1 MGIVVDISLLSK
13 MADLDDF
20 FAKKDKKKKG
30 TKKFS
35 KANTDVI
42 AKNLE
47 ETAIKEQKQQDK
59 EMTNMGEDKNPEK
72 VNQQDDDEWDDY
84 RENKKDYTGLK
95 IENLVIEEPVKVEE
109 EETEINEDGEIVKV
123 KKDESGPWNKKDD
136 GKGSVDQQDPPE
148 PEVKQNNHIMIE
160 QPNVVGGSYVPPH
173 MRGAGGNTSER
184 NPEPRRTAPRRMKA
198 APDINSEVYFP
209 SLSSAAE
216 DSAPKGAWGKKL
228 VKDEGAFEEVKGEG
242 KSQQSQH
249 RGNDGPKLTLGN
261 KFDALRD
268 E

>member
-1 MGIVVDISLLSK
+1 

-47 ETAIKEQKQQDK
+47 ESAIKEQKQQDK

-72 VNQQDDDEWDDY
+72 INQQDDDEWDDY

-109 EETEINEDGEIVKV
+109 EETEINEDGEVVKV
-123 KKDESGPWNKKDD
+123 KKDE
-136 GKGSVDQQDPPE
+136 
-148 PEVKQNNHIMIE
+148 
-160 QPNVVGGSYVPPH
+160 
-173 MRGAGGNTSER
+173 
-184 NPEPRRTAPRRMKA
+184 
-198 APDINSEVYFP
+198 
-209 SLSSAAE
+209 SAAE
-216 DSAPKGAWGKKL
+216 DSAPKGAWGKTQ
-228 VKDEGAFEEVKGEG
+228 AT
-242 KSQQSQH
+242 QH
-249 RGNDGPKLTLGN
+249 RGSDGPKLTLGN